1 MLVSSGQDARAAED
15 RPIDPFHY
23 GARLSCCSFLWLY
36 LAVFS
41 AAVILLEGNFHYPI

>member
-36 LAVFS
+36 LGVFS